1 LLAGE
6 PRRHPSFRSIRPL
19 RAPTSHL
26 RHDVASSFAADSHLR
41 AVQFALPFPLA
52 STAVFRRSSFGRDL
66 SSSAARDA
74 CRTGTSHGGSGTAAR
89 VGCRPPAPFGW
100 GSRTRRRDLWH
111 PLSLRDRSR
120 EGSVPLVR
128 PSSPSFVGS
137 PVQPR
142 CQDPTR
148 HRPVRASAGL
158 SPGRLPS
165 ARFSTLRPSEESRGP
180 CYVLAKLLAPLSPD
194 SFGPSSSGTGRRPAL
209 SRAASVCLSA
219 PLRGAK
225 KMLLTDFC
233 NRLTIRAP
241 VNRSITER
249 TTCVALT
256 PQALPLAVPG
266 AETPNPTSVRPAWRR
281 TILRQSDPGWPRA

>member
-1 LLAGE
+1 MMVPE
-6 PRRHPSFRSIRPL
+6 
-19 RAPTSHL
+19 T
-26 RHDVASSFAADSHLR
+26 
-41 AVQFALPFPLA
+41 
-52 STAVFRRSSFGRDL
+52 T
-66 SSSAARDA
+66 
-74 CRTGTSHGGSGTAAR
+74 AR

-120 EGSVPLVR
+120 EDSVPRAR

-137 PVQPR
+137 PVFSHVARTPLDT
-142 CQDPTR
+142 DPLEQV
-148 HRPVRASAGL
+148 PGL

-180 CYVLAKLLAPLSPD
+180 CYVLAKLFAPLSPD

-219 PLRGAK
+219 PLRSAK

-249 TTCVALT
+249 TTYVALT

-266 AETPNPTSVRPAWRR
+266 AETPNANERSSCVASDHLAIIRPRLASRLTAQDQLRSGAARCCRLVLSRGSKRR
-281 TILRQSDPGWPRA
+281 GALSRVPAPPECFLLR

>member
-1 LLAGE
+1 M
-6 PRRHPSFRSIRPL
+6 
-19 RAPTSHL
+19 
-26 RHDVASSFAADSHLR
+26 R
-41 AVQFALPFPLA
+41 AVPVP
-52 STAVFRRSSFGRDL
+52 THD
-66 SSSAARDA
+66 
-74 CRTGTSHGGSGTAAR
+74 GSGTTAR

-120 EGSVPLVR
+120 EDSVPRAR

-137 PVQPR
+137 PVFSHVARTPLDT
-142 CQDPTR
+142 DPLEQV
-148 HRPVRASAGL
+148 PGL

-180 CYVLAKLLAPLSPD
+180 CYVLAKLFAPLSPD

-219 PLRGAK
+219 PLRSAK